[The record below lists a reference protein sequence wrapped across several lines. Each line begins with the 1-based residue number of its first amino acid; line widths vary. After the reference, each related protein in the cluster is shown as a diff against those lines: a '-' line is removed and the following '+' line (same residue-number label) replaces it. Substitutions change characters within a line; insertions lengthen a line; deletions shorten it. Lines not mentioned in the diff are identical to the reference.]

1 MLAWIFGDC
10 REGQIPRCLQRCK
23 FDTPLLAAGSLIYH
37 TIISDIFSSMPNIT
51 TYENKLFTLL
61 KSVSLSV
68 SVSASVS
75 SSVTSAF
82 LMASVWMANCTRP
95 MSGFFEEVKETGS

>member
-1 MLAWIFGDC
+1 
-10 REGQIPRCLQRCK
+10 
-23 FDTPLLAAGSLIYH
+23 
-37 TIISDIFSSMPNIT
+37 MPNIT

-61 KSVSLSV
+61 KTVSLSV

-75 SSVTSAF
+75 SSVVSAF

-95 MSGFFEEVKETGS
+95 MSVFFEEVKETGS